1 MIDPETLSDN
11 DIGRLLVWEVAPGVE
26 ERGQLLAWAEGVIVI
41 ALPIPG
47 SKYMRP
53 VEVAPAQVRWVEG
66 VRKAG

>member
-1 MIDPETLSDN
+1 MIDPETLSDK
-11 DIGRLLVWEVAPGVE
+11 DIGRFIIWEIAPAVE

-47 SKYMRP
+47 SKYMKP
-53 VEVAPAQVRWVEG
+53 VEIEPAQVRWLEG